1 MAEAITIPS
10 PSVFLRAS
18 PPPSAPGPQP
28 SASKNARR
36 PNGAEAKKK
45 ALRKPGVAVVNGTE
59 SGVVKP
65 KQSKSR
71 NGIYLPSE
79 VLARSPTC
87 ILMARANRMRDLQS
101 EAIEV
106 RRRETGMSAM
116 CSSERGMWRI

>member
-18 PPPSAPGPQP
+18 PPPPSAPPPQP
-28 SASKNARR
+28 SPPKNGRR

-45 ALRKPGVAVVNGTE
+45 APRKPGVAVVNGTDG
-59 SGVVKP
+59 GVVKP

-79 VLARSPTC
+79 VLSRSSIS
-87 ILMARANRMRDLQS
+87 ILMGVCEQA
-101 EAIEV
+101 V
-106 RRRETGMSAM
+106 
-116 CSSERGMWRI
+116 